1 MATARPFAYN
11 TSGTIDGTTQVG
23 DLSVGFPTSGFTNS
37 PQYWNGPD
45 EELGYVIAFP
55 VSGNTQ
61 PTQVP
66 DDALFL
72 SEIYK
77 GGDIQLTNNGQTAT
91 QIFGYQKS
99 VLGETIIS
107 GTNKVMFSVLCTL
120 LEPYAAPDSHFVGV
134 GTTSMNYEGSPYGG
148 YPGNDTQSIGFNAVG
163 DYYYNG
169 NIVGSSL
176 PTWTD
181 GDTIDIA
188 ISHGQYWWIRVN
200 GGDWNNNP
208 SANPST
214 LSNGLTMNGVTN
226 FYPALCPAYQGIMT
240 VLNYPKYGVPSEYN
254 FLGNVTASVSF
265 FRSADLT
272 DNSFVEL
279 ANGLF
284 NQSFTGA
291 SEAGTWLTN
300 NGYWNSYEGVPS
312 STPTN
317 TPTGTNEPTPTPT
330 NTPTG
335 TNEPTS
341 TPTPTPSVTNTQTP
355 TNTETPTPT
364 PTLTQTPTP
373 TSGATP
379 SGLSVTI
386 VESGG
391 NVVMSASGS
400 LNINDLTLVSPS
412 VGPLGTGGLGVNT
425 ATFLMGANVA
435 ATQYSG
441 FTTSPSNFGPGGG
454 GASPTSTSGN
464 IFGVVKFDG
473 PTGTPS
479 LLVPTGYTTG
489 TAISSTQT
497 FSGQTFSSFGL
508 TPGTYTYTWG
518 SGANA
523 DSINV
528 VVGGA
533 GVTPTP
539 TSTNTSTPTPSVTNT
554 QTPTNTETSTPTPSV
569 TNTQTPTNTPT
580 GTNEPTPTP
589 TPTPTSG
596 ATGPFSVSFVES
608 GSDILMS
615 YSGTLDL
622 TGLDFV
628 QNTTSGSGGVG
639 AAQGAFGIGPSG
651 ALDIS
656 LYTGATF
663 SYPSNF
669 GTGGGGPSSVT
680 GTGDYFG
687 VFSGILPTNCL
698 VVPSGYTS
706 GDYIIGTTTLSGSSF
721 TSLGMNTGDYNYSW
735 GAGEG
740 QSFVLTIG
748 GVGPTPTPTATSVT
762 PTPTPT
768 SGYTGD
774 GWLFYSPEGPV
785 SVGPPDNN
793 GNSIFV
799 IQSGTISTYNPNYTG
814 ATLQIYFNSGTTL
827 GTSYLTQFQGLDIS
841 GGTLTASQGSNTVIY
856 SGNSSEYVVSPS
868 GFLQLTL
875 NRTEQMVQSVS
886 TPFVSGTTINVV
898 VS

>member
-23 DLSVGFPTSGFTNS
+23 DISVGVPTSGFTNS

-61 PTQVP
+61 PTPIIVSAP
-66 DDALFL
+66 TKLLTL
-72 SEIYK
+72 STTYI
-77 GGDIQLTNNGQTAT
+77 GWDINLSNGNQTAT
-91 QIFGYQKS
+91 QQFGYQQT
-99 VLGETIIS
+99 VLGNAQIDPSSKI
-107 GTNKVMFSVLCTL
+107 MFSVLFNTSTPSTL
-120 LEPYAAPDSHFVGV
+120 PGSHVIGI
-134 GTTSMNYEGSPYGG
+134 GRTSMKYKGIGG
-148 YPGNDTQSIGFNAVG
+148 NDSAYPGIDVESMGYCADGTILFNGGVYAG
-163 DYYYNG
+163 G
-169 NIVGSSL
+169 L
-176 PTWTD
+176 ATWTEND
-181 GDTIDIA
+181 VIDIV
-188 ISHGQYWWIRVN
+188 INNNIGGMWVRVN

-208 SANPST
+208 TDNPE
-214 LSNGLTMNGVTN
+214 TN
-226 FYPALCPAYQGIMT
+226 AGGIEIINSPFYPALCPAYEGVMT
-240 VLNYPKYGVPSEYN
+240 IQNSAEYGVPTGYTL
-254 FLGNVTASVSF
+254 LGSNETASVSF

-317 TPTGTNEPTPTPT
+317 TPTGTNEPTSTPTPTPT

-335 TNEPTS
+335 TNEPT
-341 TPTPTPSVTNTQTP
+341 PTPST
-355 TNTETPTPT
+355 
-364 PTLTQTPTP
+364 
-373 TSGATP
+373 
-379 SGLSVTI
+379 
-386 VESGG
+386 
-391 NVVMSASGS
+391 
-400 LNINDLTLVSPS
+400 
-412 VGPLGTGGLGVNT
+412 
-425 ATFLMGANVA
+425 
-435 ATQYSG
+435 
-441 FTTSPSNFGPGGG
+441 
-454 GASPTSTSGN
+454 
-464 IFGVVKFDG
+464 
-473 PTGTPS
+473 
-479 LLVPTGYTTG
+479 
-489 TAISSTQT
+489 
-497 FSGQTFSSFGL
+497 
-508 TPGTYTYTWG
+508 
-518 SGANA
+518 
-523 DSINV
+523 
-528 VVGGA
+528 
-533 GVTPTP
+533 
-539 TSTNTSTPTPSVTNT
+539 
-554 QTPTNTETSTPTPSV
+554 
-569 TNTQTPTNTPT
+569 TPTNTPT

-721 TSLGMNTGDYNYSW
+721 TSLGMNTGDYDYSW

-841 GGTLTASQGSNTVIY
+841 GGTLTASQGSNAVIY

-875 NRTEQMVQSVS
+875 NRTEQMVQSAS